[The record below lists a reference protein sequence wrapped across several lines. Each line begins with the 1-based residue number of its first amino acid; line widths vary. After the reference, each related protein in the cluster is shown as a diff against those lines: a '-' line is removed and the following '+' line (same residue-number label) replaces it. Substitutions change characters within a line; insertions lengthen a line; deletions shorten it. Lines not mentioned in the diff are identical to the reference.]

1 MSSWFRAYGFGEI
14 LDGLLI
20 GAYPLDVSDVGML
33 QMMGVQRVLNLCE
46 DDEYASG
53 QRPAVETALAE
64 AGIEEQRISLTDFGG
79 LPADRLERAVTT
91 IDGWLDGGQVAYVH
105 CRAGWQRS
113 ATVGAAVV
121 AAREGLDPEQALAW
135 VKRAKPSAE
144 PLEHQREDLQRWFDE
159 RAATPP
165 RADAAP

>member
-1 MSSWFRAYGFGEI
+1 MSSWFRTYGFGEI

-20 GAYPLDVSDVGML
+20 GAYPLDVSDVAML

-46 DDEYASG
+46 DDEYSSG
-53 QRPAVETALAE
+53 QRPTVQEALAE

-79 LPADRLERAVTT
+79 LPAARLERAVAM
-91 IDGWLDGGQVAYVH
+91 IDGWLDEGQVAYVH

-121 AAREGLDPEQALAW
+121 AVREGLDPEQALAW

-144 PLEHQREDLQRWFDE
+144 PLEHQVEDLQRWFDA